1 MCVEVFNKNS
11 KIIVLNLAYRPPN
24 GDPNEIENHFKNIL
38 SKREITNKELV
49 LVGDFNINVLDF
61 NESKMV
67 QNFVNLMFR
76 HGLIPTINKPTR
88 VTRNTATAIDHIITN
103 SVINAEFKTGIIK
116 TDISDHFPI
125 FFIFKCVV
133 DSTEA
138 REEFIYKRNYSSN
151 SIETFKQKLREVNWN
166 EVKQSNNAN
175 ESYAKFSEICTSL
188 YEECFPK
195 FKIKLNQR
203 KNLSPWITKGIKKS
217 SKRKQKLYEK
227 FLKKR
232 NAFNETAYK
241 TYKNLF
247 EAIKRK
253 SKKNHYSQKIL
264 QFKYDIKKRWNV
276 MKEIIGKAK
285 HSKKSNFP
293 QKLKIGN
300 KIKTGENEI
309 ANEFNKYFAD
319 IGPSLAKNIP
329 KPSIPFESFLK
340 RVNTTMPSQC
350 LSTN

>member
-1 MCVEVFNKNS
+1 M
-11 KIIVLNLAYRPPN
+11 NLTYRPPN
-24 GDPNEIENHFKNIL
+24 ADPNELENHFKNIL

-175 ESYAKFSEICTSL
+175 KSYAKFSEICTSL

-264 QFKYDIKKRWNV
+264 QFKYDIKKMDCYERNNW
-276 MKEIIGKAK
+276 
-285 HSKKSNFP
+285 
-293 QKLKIGN
+293 
-300 KIKTGENEI
+300 
-309 ANEFNKYFAD
+309 
-319 IGPSLAKNIP
+319 
-329 KPSIPFESFLK
+329 
-340 RVNTTMPSQC
+340 
-350 LSTN
+350 

>member
-1 MCVEVFNKNS
+1 M
-11 KIIVLNLAYRPPN
+11 NLTYRPPN
-24 GDPNEIENHFKNIL
+24 GDPNELENHFKNIL
-38 SKREITNKELV
+38 SKRKITNKELV

-88 VTRNTATAIDHIITN
+88 VTRNTATAIDHIIIN
-103 SVINAEFKTGIIK
+103 SVINAEFKTGTIK
-116 TDISDHFPI
+116 TDISNHFPI

-203 KNLSPWITKGIKKS
+203 KNLSPWITKSIKKS
-217 SKRKQKLYEK
+217 SKRKQKLNEK
-227 FLKKR
+227 FLKKKC
-232 NAFNETAYK
+232 F
-241 TYKNLF
+241 
-247 EAIKRK
+247 
-253 SKKNHYSQKIL
+253 
-264 QFKYDIKKRWNV
+264 
-276 MKEIIGKAK
+276 
-285 HSKKSNFP
+285 
-293 QKLKIGN
+293 
-300 KIKTGENEI
+300 
-309 ANEFNKYFAD
+309 
-319 IGPSLAKNIP
+319 
-329 KPSIPFESFLK
+329 
-340 RVNTTMPSQC
+340 
-350 LSTN
+350 

>member
-1 MCVEVFNKNS
+1 
-11 KIIVLNLAYRPPN
+11 
-24 GDPNEIENHFKNIL
+24 
-38 SKREITNKELV
+38 
-49 LVGDFNINVLDF
+49 
-61 NESKMV
+61 MV
-67 QNFVNLMFR
+67 QNFVNLMFQ
-76 HGLIPTINKPTR
+76 HSLIPTINKPTR
-88 VTRNTATAIDHIITN
+88 VPRNTATAFDHIIPN
-103 SVINAEFKTGIIK
+103 SVINAELKTRIVK

-253 SKKNHYSQKIL
+253 PKKIL
-264 QFKYDIKKRWNV
+264 LTKDAPVQ
-276 MKEIIGKAK
+276 
-285 HSKKSNFP
+285 
-293 QKLKIGN
+293 
-300 KIKTGENEI
+300 T
-309 ANEFNKYFAD
+309 
-319 IGPSLAKNIP
+319 
-329 KPSIPFESFLK
+329 
-340 RVNTTMPSQC
+340 
-350 LSTN
+350 

>member
-1 MCVEVFNKNS
+1 M
-11 KIIVLNLAYRPPN
+11 NLTYRPPN
-24 GDPNEIENHFKNIL
+24 ADPNELENHFKNIL

-195 FKIKLNQR
+195 FKIRLNQR
-203 KNLSPWITKGIKKS
+203 KNLSPWITKGIRSHPKESKS
-217 SKRKQKLYEK
+217 YM
-227 FLKKR
+227 
-232 NAFNETAYK
+232 
-241 TYKNLF
+241 KN
-247 EAIKRK
+247 
-253 SKKNHYSQKIL
+253 S
-264 QFKYDIKKRWNV
+264 
-276 MKEIIGKAK
+276 
-285 HSKKSNFP
+285 
-293 QKLKIGN
+293 
-300 KIKTGENEI
+300 
-309 ANEFNKYFAD
+309 
-319 IGPSLAKNIP
+319 
-329 KPSIPFESFLK
+329 
-340 RVNTTMPSQC
+340 
-350 LSTN
+350 